1 MHLHHEPSCTAP
13 RYSQIKRIVL
23 ARCLLLALALALL
36 LAGCGTSAGR
46 SASQASANG
55 SQNGSGLSA
64 SSSLPAAS
72 APNGQAVAPSGS
84 AGSSAAGTAV
94 TSTVGTAASSV
105 VAPGASPPA
114 PSGSLSGDPS
124 VEAPSAAHPA
134 IALTFDDGP
143 SMRDTGK
150 LLDLLKAEQV
160 PATFFVLGGQIDA
173 GRHALVQRAASEGHE
188 VGNHTYSHVTLRKLD
203 AARVRSELARTSDL
217 ITRVTG
223 KRPTL
228 MRPPTG
234 AYDDTTIAVARDL
247 GLALVNWSYQSCPE
261 DWNHRG
267 DPKYIADYVVSK
279 AANGHIVLLHDT
291 NSSTMDAMP
300 AMIQG
305 LKARGFRFMTVS
317 QLLAYAGAGEPTPGK
332 AYFQLSIKK

>member
-1 MHLHHEPSCTAP
+1 MHHHHEPSCTNP
-13 RYSQIKRIVL
+13 KCRQMKRIAIML
-23 ARCLLLALALALL
+23 SLLLALAPALL

-46 SASQASANG
+46 SASQAAANG
-55 SQNGSGLSA
+55 SQTGSGPSTSA
-64 SSSLPAAS
+64 SLPAAS
-72 APNGQAVAPSGS
+72 SPNGTATVPAGS
-84 AGSSAAGTAV
+84 AGSSAAGTA
-94 TSTVGTAASSV
+94 SASSAGKA
-105 VAPGASPPA
+105 APGASPAA
-114 PSGSLSGDPS
+114 PSGSASAYPAG
-124 VEAPSAAHPA
+124 EAPSAAHPA

-143 SMRDTGK
+143 STRDTGK

-160 PATFFVLGGQIDA
+160 PATFFVLGDQIDA
-173 GRHALVQRAASEGHE
+173 GRQALVQRAAGEGHE
-188 VGNHTYSHVTLRKLD
+188 IGNHTYSHVTLRKLD
-203 AARVRSELARTSDL
+203 AARVRSELTRTSDL

-234 AYDDTTIAVARDL
+234 AYDDTTIAVAREL

-291 NSSTMDAMP
+291 NSSTMEAMP

-317 QLLAYAGAGEPTPGK
+317 QLLAYAGAGEPAPGK